1 MGAVRIR
8 LRSLKAAVS
17 ERVRH
22 NIEASTEVHELVQE
36 TPAFTKEMAKKHTLL
51 LPMLSPIHQE
61 GLLDTAFAAAGYN
74 VVSLPESNTSVNNG
88 LKFVNNDS
96 CYPAIITIG
105 QLIEA
110 LQSGEYD
117 LDNTSVMMTQT
128 GGGCRAT
135 NYIPLLRKAL
145 IDAGFPQVPVVSLS
159 MGNQGTEK
167 GFKFTVPLLTRFMIA
182 VLYGDLF
189 ERVVYRTRPYE
200 ATEGSVNELH
210 AKWLEK
216 ARKNVE
222 SGSIFEFNRNMKKI
236 VAEFDQIE
244 LLDIQKP
251 RVGVVGEILVKYSK
265 TANDDIVSIIEEEG
279 GEAVVL
285 DLIGFMNYSLYNQIW
300 KADEIGFSKK
310 NKLMAKTF
318 IGIIN
323 MLEKPMNKALK
334 ASKRFDSIESIYDI
348 AASTEEVISIGN
360 HTGEGWFLTG
370 EMIELLQKGVNNII
384 CLQPFGCL
392 PNHIVGK
399 GMMKELRRQYPGA
412 NLAPIDYDPGVSA
425 VNQLNRIRL
434 MMTTAKKRM
443 NTTSNSVEESERES
457 EMETAQAY

>member
-1 MGAVRIR
+1 
-8 LRSLKAAVS
+8 
-17 ERVRH
+17 
-22 NIEASTEVHELVQE
+22 
-36 TPAFTKEMAKKHTLL
+36 
-51 LPMLSPIHQE
+51 
-61 GLLDTAFAAAGYN
+61 
-74 VVSLPESNTSVNNG
+74 
-88 LKFVNNDS
+88 
-96 CYPAIITIG
+96 
-105 QLIEA
+105 
-110 LQSGEYD
+110 
-117 LDNTSVMMTQT
+117 MMTQT

-182 VLYGDLF
+182 VLYADLF
-189 ERVVYRTRPYE
+189 ERVVYRTRPYQ

-310 NKLMAKTF
+310 KKLMAKTF